1 MNVIIVGAGKLAKEL
16 LDSLKASNAHPVL
29 PWADRDQAS
38 GPAIVVHAGSGRELD
53 EVVAY
58 CRATRSPLM
67 ELATGSRIEAMAPDF
82 PLVLCPNTNI
92 LMLKFMAMLARSG
105 TMFAGYRIGFT
116 ESHQAQKSSTPG
128 TAVAMAQ
135 SLGLPAAEIVSI
147 RNPAEQENTLGIPPE
162 HLARHAYHRIVIEDG
177 MCSLALETRVYG
189 ATPYADG
196 VARIVSAIAARE
208 LEDRRYD
215 IVEFVDNGWI

>member
-16 LDSLKASNAHPVL
+16 LESLGTGGAHPVF
-29 PWADRDQAS
+29 PWAERDRAS
-38 GPAIVVHAGSGRELD
+38 GKSIVVHAGSGRELD

-67 ELATGSRIEAMAPDF
+67 ELSTGSRVEAMTPDF

-92 LMLKFMAMLARSG
+92 LMLKFMAMLARNG
-105 TMFAGYRIGFT
+105 AMFEGYPIAFT

-147 RNPAEQENTLGIPPE
+147 RNPAEQQGSLGIPPE
-162 HLARHAYHRIVIEDG
+162 HLGRHAYHRIVIEDG
-177 MCSLALETRVYG
+177 LCSLALETRVYG

-196 VARIVSAIAARE
+196 VARIVSAIAARQ
-208 LEDRRYD
+208 LDNRRYD
-215 IVEFVDNGWI
+215 IIEFVDNGWI